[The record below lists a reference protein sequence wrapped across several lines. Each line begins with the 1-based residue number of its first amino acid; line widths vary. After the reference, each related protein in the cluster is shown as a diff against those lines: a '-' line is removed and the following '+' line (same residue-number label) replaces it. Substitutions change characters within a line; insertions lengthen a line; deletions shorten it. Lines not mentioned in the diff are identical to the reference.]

1 MQVLRADS
9 AGFCFGVSRALR
21 RLDEELALYQKK
33 NGDQRGGLI
42 TLGPII
48 HNPLVMQYYI
58 DQGVACEADPAAF
71 RPGDRVIIRAH
82 GIPRA
87 VEDALDRA
95 GVSIVDA
102 TCPKV
107 KKAQLAIRK
116 EQAKGGALLLF
127 GEKEHPEVRGLLSY
141 AAPNALV
148 FGDLHELEDLPL
160 CPDADYFLAAQTTQ
174 ERAIFVKAKERIE
187 QRLGRPVRALDTI
200 CDATLERQRETLELA
215 DKVEAMVVVG
225 GLDSGNTRRLAE
237 VARGKGIPTVHVES
251 VAGIPED
258 FRRDALARAA
268 VVGLTAGA
276 STPDA
281 HINAMQAFLESFAAE
296 PR

>member
-21 RLDEELALYQKK
+21 RLDEELAVHQKEA
-33 NGDQRGGLI
+33 GTGRGRLI

-48 HNPLVMQYYI
+48 HNPLVMQHYL
-58 DQGVACEADPAAF
+58 DQGVVCEADPAAF

-82 GIPRA
+82 GVPRA
-87 VEDALDRA
+87 VEEALEQA

-107 KKAQLAIRK
+107 KKAQIAIRR
-116 EQAKGGALLLF
+116 EQDKGGTLLLF

-141 AAPNALV
+141 AADDALV
-148 FGDLHELEDLPL
+148 FGDLRELDEAPL
-160 CPDADYFLAAQTTQ
+160 DPSGEYFLAAQTTQ

-187 QRLGRPVRALDTI
+187 QRLGRRVRALDTI
-200 CDATLERQRETLELA
+200 CDATLERQRETLEMA

-237 VARGKGIPTVHVES
+237 VARGKGIPTVHVERIE
-251 VAGIPED
+251 GIPED
-258 FRRDALARAA
+258 FRREALARAR

-276 STPDA
+276 STPET
-281 HINAMQAFLESFAAE
+281 HIDAMQAFLEGIAPES
-296 PR
+296 